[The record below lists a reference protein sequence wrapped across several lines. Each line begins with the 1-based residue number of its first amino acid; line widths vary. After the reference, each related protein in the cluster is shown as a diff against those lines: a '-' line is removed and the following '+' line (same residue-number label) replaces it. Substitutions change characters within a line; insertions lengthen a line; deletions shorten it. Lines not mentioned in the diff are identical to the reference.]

1 MNTTRKLVWKSGGC
15 LYCESSHW
23 PAQNCVSCTDPIT
36 CLLTLIFDPCFFNQ
50 KFIFFT
56 YFHKKNMFLVFTA
69 IARQTSGK
77 KLSSSVWHCTLNT
90 VSSSSGVRHWSS
102 PCLVFLARLWQAHT
116 VLMLTVVL
124 SPWPLS
130 LQVGERGKLPRTAT
144 VCSQNLL
151 HRDRQCLVSLLVIC
165 WSWTTYAV
173 DPHSMFSCFTFPFL
187 WFPLSLILFECF
199 AQTKALMG
207 QYLKDVC

>member
-36 CLLTLIFDPCFFNQ
+36 CSLTLIFDPCFFNQ

-151 HRDRQCLVSLLVIC
+151 HRDRVFNFIAGHMLIMNNLCCWSTFYVQLFYFPISLVSPQL
-165 WSWTTYAV
+165 
-173 DPHSMFSCFTFPFL
+173 DPFWVFCSN
-187 WFPLSLILFECF
+187 
-199 AQTKALMG
+199 
-207 QYLKDVC
+207 